1 MGLGV
6 GPWKTVQIDIS
17 DSDVLS
23 DECDLGGEFQDLL
36 VIIPTI
42 TSSTIGVNVAKESGG
57 TFYPLHILDDD
68 ATGSFLSATTAAVTS
83 LAIIFH
89 VGAARFIKITAG
101 SAQAADRDFL
111 VRGINPV

>member
-6 GPWKTVQIDIS
+6 GPWKTVQIDVS

-36 VIIPTI
+36 VIVPTI
-42 TSSTIGVNVAKESGG
+42 TSSTIGVNVAKDSGG
-57 TFYPLHILDDD
+57 TFYPLYILDDD
-68 ATGSFLSATTAAVTS
+68 ATGSFLSATSAGTATLAV
-83 LAIIFH
+83 IFH
-89 VGAARFIKITAG
+89 IGGIRFIKITAG